1 MTDHVT
7 PSVIPETPEFEEKEN
22 SETDGVT
29 VVPESLDIDDDTGN
43 EPMEPTEELTEPAEE
58 LTEPTE
64 ELTEP
69 TEEHTEPTE
78 EHMEPTEKHM
88 ESTDSVEPTQASQNR
103 EEESTLNPARLFR
116 LPLNTIKKI
125 VKLDDDVHMAN
136 AEAVFLISK
145 VTEHFIESLAV
156 ESFSYTTKNKKKT
169 LMKNDVNTAIN
180 NVEALAFLDGAME
193 E

>member
-7 PSVIPETPEFEEKEN
+7 PSGIPETPEFEEKEN

-29 VVPESLDIDDDTGN
+29 VVPESLDIDDDIGN
-43 EPMEPTEELTEPAEE
+43 EPMEPTEELAEPSEEHTEPIEE
-58 LTEPTE
+58 H
-64 ELTEP
+64 TEP

-78 EHMEPTEKHM
+78 EHMEP
-88 ESTDSVEPTQASQNR
+88 TDSVEPTQASQNR
-103 EEESTLNPARLFR
+103 EEESTLNPAKLFR